1 MHLKI
6 KSMKF
11 INSRLALL
19 ALLAF
24 FTIKPALA
32 QEIIPEAVKDTVK
45 PKIPAGG
52 RIKIDG
58 VIAVVGDFVVLDSDI
73 DFTYIELQQQGASL
87 EGVTR
92 CELAGKLM
100 EDKLYAHHAVQDS
113 IIVSDAEVNG
123 EVNQRLD
130 YFTERLG
137 SPQKVV
143 EYFKKKDL
151 ETFRGELF
159 DIIKSQKLTEE
170 MRKKIIDEVEIT
182 PEEVRQFYNKFKPEE
197 RPIFGAEM
205 EVAQIVIKPEVG
217 EDAKKETID
226 RLNQIK
232 KDVEGGSSF
241 YSKAVLYSEDRASGS
256 SGGYIPVN
264 RKSRLVKEF
273 KDAAFST
280 EEGHI
285 SEPFETE
292 YGFHIIYVEKVRG
305 QELDVRHILLKP
317 KVSEENKRKAKEKI
331 ALIRQKIISG
341 EITFAEAA
349 RNESMEKET
358 RQSGG
363 QLINPQSLDTR
374 FELTKMD
381 PSLYNQVSNLK
392 DNEISKPIEDDNP
405 RSGLSYKIMTVTN
418 RYEEHPAD
426 YAKDYTKIKALALEE
441 KQMRE
446 ITKWSAQ
453 KVKDTFIKVNGEYRD
468 CKFAIDWLKKSTR

>member
-1 MHLKI
+1 
-6 KSMKF
+6 MKF

-19 ALLAF
+19 AVLAF

-32 QEIIPEAVKDTVK
+32 QEIIPESVLDSVK

-151 ETFRGELF
+151 ETFRSELF

-182 PEEVRQFYNKFKPEE
+182 PEEVRQFYIKFKPEE
-197 RPIFGAEM
+197 RPIFGA
-205 EVAQIVIKPEVG
+205 
-217 EDAKKETID
+217 
-226 RLNQIK
+226 
-232 KDVEGGSSF
+232 
-241 YSKAVLYSEDRASGS
+241 
-256 SGGYIPVN
+256 
-264 RKSRLVKEF
+264 
-273 KDAAFST
+273 
-280 EEGHI
+280 
-285 SEPFETE
+285 
-292 YGFHIIYVEKVRG
+292 
-305 QELDVRHILLKP
+305 
-317 KVSEENKRKAKEKI
+317 
-331 ALIRQKIISG
+331 
-341 EITFAEAA
+341 
-349 RNESMEKET
+349 
-358 RQSGG
+358 
-363 QLINPQSLDTR
+363 
-374 FELTKMD
+374 
-381 PSLYNQVSNLK
+381 
-392 DNEISKPIEDDNP
+392 
-405 RSGLSYKIMTVTN
+405 
-418 RYEEHPAD
+418 
-426 YAKDYTKIKALALEE
+426 
-441 KQMRE
+441 
-446 ITKWSAQ
+446 
-453 KVKDTFIKVNGEYRD
+453 
-468 CKFAIDWLKKSTR
+468 